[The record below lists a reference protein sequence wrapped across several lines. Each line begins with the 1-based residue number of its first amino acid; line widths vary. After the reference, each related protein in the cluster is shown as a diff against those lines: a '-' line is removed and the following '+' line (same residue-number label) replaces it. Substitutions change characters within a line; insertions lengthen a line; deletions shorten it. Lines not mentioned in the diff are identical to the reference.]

1 MIIHKTIKVGR
12 PADVAFKLF
21 ADQLGSWWPTQS
33 HSFIEGGNA
42 TSVLEPRVGGRLYE
56 HNPEGK
62 EYTIGEVTA
71 YEPGKLVAF
80 SWNHGEG
87 KGVTQVEVRFTAEGE
102 GTRIDLKHSGWEN
115 MAEPKQAMGYDS
127 GWDTVLAYYL
137 VAANE
142 QK

>member
-1 MIIHKTIKVGR
+1 MIIHKTITVGR

-21 ADQLGSWWPTQS
+21 ADQIGSWWPSHT

-42 TSVLEPRVGGRLYE
+42 TCALEPKVGGRLYE
-56 HNPEGK
+56 TNPEGK

-87 KGVTQVEVRFTAEGE
+87 KGVTQVEVRFTAEGDH
-102 GTRIDLKHSGWEN
+102 TRIDLKHSGWESLS
-115 MAEPKQAMGYDS
+115 EPKEAAGYDS